1 MSAGMM
7 PALDLPGEARP
18 GQFGP
23 MIRVLLLFSVAYAQ
37 NSAVSC
43 TGMPSV
49 ITIAS
54 GIPASIASITAAFAP
69 AGGTK
74 ITETSAPVVAIVSE
88 TVPNTGMS
96 VPFSSIVVPAF
107 FGLVPP
113 TTLVPAASMRA
124 PCLRPSPPVI
134 PWTRIR
140 LSAVR
145 KIATSCSLRGAR
157 QLSGPARRAVHRV
170 HLLDDRQAGVLQ
182 DLPAVGG
189 LVAIQPNDN
198 WPVHHFAPLSQQAYR
213 GDDAVS
219 DRVAGGDPAEDVHE
233 DRLHGRVR
241 QHDLQAVG
249 HHHGGRAAA
258 DVQEVRGA
266 DAAELLARVRD
277 HVEGGHDQAGAVA
290 DNADLALQLDVVEV
304 LLLGLRLQRVRG
316 GEIGELRQVLAE
328 A

>member
-1 MSAGMM
+1 MKAAARSSASPPISPIITIASVSGSAANARRQSMCVVPITGSPPMPTQLEKPMSRSSYIIWYVSVPDLDTRPILPPGVMSAGMM

-23 MIRVLLLFSVAYAQ
+23 MIRVLLPLSVAYAQ

-74 ITETSAPVVAIVSE
+74 ITETSAPVAAIVSE

-198 WPVHHFAPLSQQAYR
+198 WPVHHFAPLS
-213 GDDAVS
+213 
-219 DRVAGGDPAEDVHE
+219 
-233 DRLHGRVR
+233 
-241 QHDLQAVG
+241 
-249 HHHGGRAAA
+249 
-258 DVQEVRGA
+258 
-266 DAAELLARVRD
+266 
-277 HVEGGHDQAGAVA
+277 
-290 DNADLALQLDVVEV
+290 
-304 LLLGLRLQRVRG
+304 
-316 GEIGELRQVLAE
+316 
-328 A
+328 